1 MKQIISDSFHK
12 ELTVENIIN
21 ANQYIFPKT
30 NLVTFGVIFFFFFDG
45 ILSQFG
51 KSSNVEVADF
61 SMLLLLC
68 NVMF

>member
-30 NLVTFGVIFFFFFDG
+30 NLVTFGVIFFFFDG